1 MQYKTILDDEEKV
14 IGVAVNEK
22 GLPIMVDDT
31 GVETG
36 IDAIHLLGKVPS
48 LQEEAKGHRLKAKEI
63 QDEFD
68 EFKTKFSGIEDP
80 AKALE
85 AVIKMQD
92 IDGQKLI
99 DANDAETL
107 RKQLQSAHDKEVDTL
122 KVSFAAKTEEY
133 GATLNAMQTD
143 LFDALVLQKF
153 NNSPWFSGENPKTF
167 LFAEVAKDH
176 FGKNFKV
183 EKDSTGKSTVIGYH
197 MAGENAGQKIF
208 SMERPG
214 ELAGFDEAISII
226 IDMHPQKDHILKSS
240 HGGGAG
246 GSEGGSSLNKLD
258 KMKKELKE
266 AQKVKDTITANRLIR
281 MIAEETNKK

>member
-1 MQYKTILDDEEKV
+1 MEYKTILNDEGKV
-14 IGVAVNEK
+14 VGIAVNEK
-22 GLPIMVDDT
+22 SLPIMVGED

-36 IDAIHLLGKVPS
+36 IDAIHLLAKVPA
-48 LQEEAKGHRLKAKEI
+48 LQEEAKGHRLNAKTI
-63 QDEFD
+63 QDELD
-68 EFKTKFSGIEDP
+68 VFKEKFSGIEDP

-85 AVIKMQD
+85 ALTKMQD

-107 RKQLQSAHDKEVDTL
+107 RKQLQSAHDKEVENLRGT
-122 KVSFAAKTEEY
+122 FEAKSKEFGETIN
-133 GATLNAMQTD
+133 TMQAD

-214 ELAGFDEAISII
+214 ELAGFDEAISILLTCI
-226 IDMHPQKDHILKSS
+226 H
-240 HGGGAG
+240 
-246 GSEGGSSLNKLD
+246 
-258 KMKKELKE
+258 KK
-266 AQKVKDTITANRLIR
+266 TTY
-281 MIAEETNKK
+281 

>member
-1 MQYKTILDDEEKV
+1 MEYKTILDDEQKV
-14 IGVAVNEK
+14 VGIAVNEK
-22 GLPIMVDDT
+22 GLPIMVSE

-48 LQEEAKGHRLKAKEI
+48 LQEEAKGHRLKAKEV
-63 QDEFD
+63 QDELD

-80 AKALE
+80 TKALE
-85 AVIKMQD
+85 ALTKMQD

-107 RKQLQSAHDKEVDTL
+107 RKQLQSAHDKEVENL
-122 KVSFAAKTEEY
+122 KGTFEIKSKEY
-133 GATLNAMQTD
+133 GETLNTMQAD

-153 NNSPWFSGENPKTF
+153 NSSPLFSGENPKTF
-167 LFAEVAKDH
+167 LFPEVAKDH

-183 EKDSTGKSTVIGYH
+183 EKDSAGKSTVIGYH
-197 MAGENAGQKIF
+197 MTGENAGQKIF

-214 ELAGFDEAISII
+214 EIAGFDEAMSII
-226 IDMHPQKDHILKSS
+226 IDLHPQKDHILKTS

-246 GSEGGSSLNKLD
+246 GSEGGGSLNKLD
-258 KMKKELKE
+258 KMKKELVE
-266 AQKVKDTITANRLIR
+266 ARKVKDTMTANRLIR
-281 MIAEETNKK
+281 QISEEENK